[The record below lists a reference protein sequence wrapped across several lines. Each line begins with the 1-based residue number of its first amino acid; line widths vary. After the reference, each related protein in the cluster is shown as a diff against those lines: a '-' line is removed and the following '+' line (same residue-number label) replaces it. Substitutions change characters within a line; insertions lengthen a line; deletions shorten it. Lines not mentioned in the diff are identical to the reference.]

1 MLFKFRR
8 IEEGSA
14 GGGRHTTSAAGG
26 DWEGGGVEM
35 EVKLSGE
42 GSLVVFTDDAYTG
55 YRHSIDDRVGS
66 GVEFAGGR
74 CVNCSS
80 SLAVVREWVILPVLF
95 QVYILLCLGVLYR
108 FASYNCD
115 VRR

>member
-26 DWEGGGVEM
+26 DGEGGGVEM

-80 SLAVVREWVILPVLF
+80 SLAVGDGDNGGGGGGEE
-95 QVYILLCLGVLYR
+95 
-108 FASYNCD
+108 
-115 VRR
+115 VRRGYRISLTFRHKF